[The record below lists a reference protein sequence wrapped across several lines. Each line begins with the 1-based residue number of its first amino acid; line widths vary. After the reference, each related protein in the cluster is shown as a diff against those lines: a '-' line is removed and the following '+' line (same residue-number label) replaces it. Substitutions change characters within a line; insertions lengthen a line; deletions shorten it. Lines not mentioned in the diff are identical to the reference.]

1 MTMVGSSN
9 YYGDGETVEALGG
22 ASKRSSTGTKPS
34 SAVVGSLPLMPCG
47 LVATRLDHVAIV
59 MVVTRALLL
68 QMAGQFREKNSSPRS
83 TRADAQVQSV
93 FRPRICGDVALYLA
107 AC

>member
-1 MTMVGSSN
+1 MTMMGSSN
-9 YYGDGETVEALGG
+9 YYGDGGTVEALGG

-34 SAVVGSLPLMPCG
+34 SAVVGSLPLMPSG

-59 MVVTRALLL
+59 MVVALLL

-83 TRADAQVQSV
+83 TRESV
-93 FRPRICGDVALYLA
+93 FPPRICGDVALYLA